1 MIMNK
6 TLKIIL
12 LLVGIGGVLLI
23 IELSGNKEK
32 ERVPEKRSLEVTA
45 TAYNSLKGQTQGN
58 PFETAWG
65 DTLKEGMKAIAIS
78 RDLLDS
84 GLTYR
89 TKVKIEGLPGKYVV
103 LDKMNARWTKKI
115 DIYMGASRK
124 DALDW
129 GKKKVTIRWKEQA
142 NKNEKTEQTKK

>member
-1 MIMNK
+1 MNRP
-6 TLKIIL
+6 LKIVL

-23 IELSGNKEK
+23 IKLSGNKK
-32 ERVPEKRSLEVTA
+32 RERVPEKRSLEVTA

-84 GLTYR
+84 GLTYG
-89 TKVKIEGLPGKYVV
+89 TKVKIEDLPGKYVV

-115 DIYMGASRK
+115 DIYMGTSRK
-124 DALDW
+124 DAIDW
-129 GKKKVTIRWKEQA
+129 GNKKVTITWKKQS
-142 NKNEKTEQTKK
+142 NKKKTSEKTK